1 MRPIYNQTVRPHT
14 SAKAH
19 YTYNAAKV
27 IARNLKPICQNE
39 YKMGDTQSFPSMLK
53 EQTTLSFDVEYVSY
67 DVESLFTNI
76 PADETTSYIINKIFK
91 KNKLQKIC
99 SKIFN
104 RLLYKSTTEV
114 LF

>member
-1 MRPIYNQTVRPHT
+1 MHNHSHLCWKNKQHC
-14 SAKAH
+14 
-19 YTYNAAKV
+19 
-27 IARNLKPICQNE
+27 L
-39 YKMGDTQSFPSMLK
+39 
-53 EQTTLSFDVEYVSY
+53 DVEYVSY

-91 KNKLQKIC
+91 KNKLQQIC